1 MPCYESAYC
10 SQRALTLTQQC
21 RKLIDS
27 YGSIAALRLITL
39 WMTSLWD
46 AQRMPINWRPSCFS
60 TVPGSLFSCRR
71 GNYCHFRQ
79 QSPEALHCRLPLMRG
94 PLGTSGRPFMKQSDT
109 VNGPS
114 GPPPFAG
121 NHNNRSLESGMAVL
135 WRHGGAS
142 LSDCSEGVY
151 GMCECVFWGL
161 KK

>member
-1 MPCYESAYC
+1 MGTHLNPTMS
-10 SQRALTLTQQC
+10 
-21 RKLIDS
+21 KLIDS
-27 YGSIAALRLITL
+27 YGSLAPLRLITL

-94 PLGTSGRPFMKQSDT
+94 PLGTSGYPFMKQSDT

-114 GPPPFAG
+114 SPPPFAG

-135 WRHGGAS
+135 WRSRGAS
-142 LSDCSEGVY
+142 LSDCSEGVR
-151 GMCECVFWGL
+151 GMCECFLGAERINWFYWT
-161 KK
+161 